1 MTNVAVDHA
10 GPLELNFRVNAS
22 RAIAAVV
29 GASSHSCDV
38 D

>member
-1 MTNVAVDHA
+1 MTNVAVDHP
-10 GPLELNFRVNAS
+10 GPLELKFRVSAG

-29 GASSHSCDV
+29 GSSSSSCDV

>member
-10 GPLELNFRVNAS
+10 GPLELKFRVSAT

-29 GASSHSCDV
+29 GATSSSCDV